1 MVLIKILIY
10 YICKIIEEKNDDN
23 QNNIG
28 LFIGL
33 GTSVGTSLW
42 VVLGAMFNNIGLG
55 ISLGISSGVVL
66 GLVFFYVM
74 QKRNSNN

>member
-28 LFIGL
+28 LFIGI
-33 GTSVGTSLW
+33 GTAIGTSLG
-42 VVLGAMFNNIGLG
+42 LSFGAVFGNIVLG
-55 ISLGISSGVVL
+55 ISLGISFGE
-66 GLVFFYVM
+66 GIGIIFWTVM
-74 QKRNSNN
+74 KKVKW